1 MIEIYNIKPLRCLK
15 INAITIGSI
24 IIYSL
29 PKDGVS
35 ERLRRHEQKHVE
47 QYKRDGFIRF
57 LYRYIKEY
65 IRYRLDGF
73 NHYEAYYYISYE
85 VEAREAE
92 EYKEIT
98 GQEYDA

>member
-1 MIEIYNIKPLRCLK
+1 MIEIYNIKLLK
-15 INAITIGSI
+15 RFKIYAITIGSI

-29 PKDGVS
+29 PKNVVP

-47 QYKRDGFIRF
+47 QYKRDGFIKF

-65 IRYRLDGF
+65 IKYRLDGF

-85 VEAREAE
+85 VEARRAE
-92 EYKEIT
+92 K
-98 GQEYDA
+98 G